1 VAGSDEIFAAI
12 DAGDG
17 ESVRELVET
26 RPQLAAARD
35 EAGLTA
41 VLRAAYSGRQELVGL
56 LLDANPALDVF
67 DAAAVGRERGLEE
80 LLAADT
86 DLARS
91 WSPDGFTPLHLAA
104 FFGHE
109 DAARLLLEHG
119 ADANVVARHES
130 LKVTPLHSAAAG
142 AHSSIV
148 RLLLEAGADAD
159 ARQEG
164 GFTPL
169 HSAAQNGDRESAEA
183 LLDSGADPAA
193 TTDEGKTPADLATMA
208 GHDDLADFVSP
219 TPMR

>member
-1 VAGSDEIFAAI
+1 MAASDEIFAAI

-17 ESVRELVET
+17 ESVRQLVET

-35 EAGLTA
+35 DAGLSA
-41 VLRAAYSGRQELVGL
+41 VLRAAYAGKQELVDL

-67 DAAAVGRERGLEE
+67 DAAAVGRTRGLEE
-80 LLAADT
+80 LLAT
-86 DLARS
+86 DAELARS

-109 DAARLLLEHG
+109 EAARLLLEHD

-148 RLLLEAGADAD
+148 RLLLEAGADAN

-164 GFTPL
+164 GFAPL

-183 LLDSGADPAA
+183 LLDSGASAAA
-193 TTDEGKTPADLATMA
+193 TTDEGKSAADLATAA